1 MQQNLIGGRCL
12 PNPPWL
18 WAWPQ
23 LWRRN
28 EITSDERVRNRA
40 ILGAFQLMLTML
52 QKHVIVLR
60 ALLRRPS
67 SCFTAPIIDAWL
79 GEWRRTVASLLE
91 QVTPPPPDVT
101 FSQTS
106 PDRLAREALSLT
118 AEWSI
123 DKQSFS
129 ARCGWV
135 LLTSNCIGLGLS
147 TKRANFKA
155 FSDTKVLFLWTR
167 YLAAFAR
174 HLLRVFLAFF
184 FIRYAL
190 KRWERAASLVHV
202 LYRARLLIVRRFAL
216 LRQHQRCSFR
226 HKCVCVSRTCTAR
239 QSGNDQ
245 LIPVE
250 TSDARSIRNWRQF
263 YDWADSRFCLWSLND
278 VNEVVW
284 WMECWVLC
292 LGWKHVRCGRSL
304 LFCLRLPCNTNCT
317 NFKVRFCLRKVLNQW
332 FSSWGLRPQTPPWG
346 SFAFLLVIESF

>member
-1 MQQNLIGGRCL
+1 MGLATVVTTKWNHVRRASEKPRNTWCFSVNANDATEARDRSTCL
-12 PNPPWL
+12 
-18 WAWPQ
+18 
-23 LWRRN
+23 
-28 EITSDERVRNRA
+28 
-40 ILGAFQLMLTML
+40 
-52 QKHVIVLR
+52 
-60 ALLRRPS
+60 
-67 SCFTAPIIDAWL
+67 
-79 GEWRRTVASLLE
+79 VASAVVMFHCADHRC
-91 QVTPPPPDVT
+91 VTRRVTQNCCFVAWTSYSPPPDVT